1 MLRNFFRNHVLANI
15 TFVVIL
21 VAGTISYLGL
31 PRSQDP
37 EINFNWISI
46 VTTLPGASAEDVE
59 KLVTDPLE
67 DAIQKVTDVKFVSSN
82 SREGLSDIL
91 VRFEDISDRTFDK
104 RINDLRREIQSKANA
119 ELPATANDP
128 AIVEITSANGFPTA
142 MVAVSGRDNDELLR
156 KISLGIKEDI
166 ELLKGVD
173 RARPAGLS
181 DPELQVEFYPD
192 KLRAYG
198 ITATQLADSV
208 NAHFRDISAGDIR
221 LGSQDWLV
229 RIIGRDSNPDYIA
242 KLPIIGA
249 KGYVPIGSIADVS
262 RGREKA
268 DKLVLYNDK
277 PAILLAITKKGYTN
291 TLEVVENI
299 TAYIEEKNKVLSQFG
314 MEIILI
320 DDQTLATREALN
332 TMQSN
337 ALLGLFLVG
346 FVTWV
351 FLGWQIAFFIGIG
364 IPFTLA
370 GTFLVLNVAG
380 ETLNQSVLL
389 AIVIVLGMLVDDAVV
404 VVEAIYY
411 RLQRGADAMSAS
423 LASLKEV
430 FKPVT
435 SSILTTIAV
444 FMPLMLLPGIM
455 GDFMFVIPFVVTVAL
470 LISLLEAYWMLPVHI
485 SAANVNF
492 NKISTIHKHRISLTR
507 KLRNRY
513 GRLLVLVLRTPK
525 RSIGVVILLF
535 FIAII
540 MTASGAVAV
549 KFFAFDPL
557 RIFYINIEM
566 PPGSSLEE
574 TLKKVSAIE
583 KSAKSHV
590 KKGEVREIIAVA
602 GQKFT
607 DSTFYFG
614 NVYGQVT
621 VSLNAKKNGMR
632 SVSEMIEEMRDD
644 LMALPGTKKT
654 SFLMMSGGP
663 PTLRPISIK
672 VRGDNYDD
680 LRQATDALTKVLN
693 SMPAVKDIVDDDA
706 PGKNELQF
714 RLDADAVHRLGLHA
728 ADVARIIRLYVDGE
742 IVASMQ
748 HEGEKLEVRVRA
760 KPLNATDIQEL
771 YRQTI
776 SLPQGGEVTLGQLVS
791 IETRSGKSNVRH
803 YNNRRAITIEA
814 DLDKDI
820 MDTVEANN
828 FVIDKWDTMKL
839 QYPNVNLDFSGELD
853 DIQESLDSMFV
864 LFLFGLGIVYLI
876 LGTQFRSYWQPFM
889 ILMTMPMAFTGV
901 VFGLAVTNNPLSLFT
916 LYGVVAL
923 VGIAINAA
931 IVMIDAANTRLEAG
945 MSLLHATIYA
955 ARRRVVPIVITSLTT
970 IAGLFSLATGLGGKS
985 LIWGPVASAI
995 VWGLAFSTVLTLFV
1009 MPLLYRTFMQRTY
1022 EKYYVGKLHQKSVAS

>member
-1 MLRNFFRNHVLANI
+1 MLRSFLENHVLANI
-15 TFVVIL
+15 TFAVIL
-21 VAGTISYLGL
+21 VAGTVSYLEL

-37 EINFNWISI
+37 EINFNWISV
-46 VTTLPGASAEDVE
+46 VTSLPGASAEDVE

-67 DAIQKVTDVKFVSSN
+67 NAIQQVSDVKFVSSN

-91 VRFEDISDRTFDK
+91 IRFEDISDRTFDK
-104 RINDLRREIQSKANA
+104 RINDLRREIQNKANA
-119 ELPATANDP
+119 ELPTRANDP
-128 AIVEITSANGFPTA
+128 AILEITSANGFPTA
-142 MVAVSGRDNDELLR
+142 VVAVRGNDNDELLR
-156 KISLGIKEDI
+156 KLALGIKEDLEHI
-166 ELLKGVD
+166 KGVD
-173 RARPAGLS
+173 NVISAGLN

-192 KLRAYG
+192 KLRAFG

-208 NAHFRDISAGDIR
+208 SAYFRDVSAGDIR
-221 LGSQDWLV
+221 LGNQEWLV

-249 KGYVPIGSIADVS
+249 KGHVPVEALADVS
-262 RGREKA
+262 RGREKS
-268 DKLVLYNDK
+268 DKLVLYNGA
-277 PAILLAITKKGYTN
+277 PAITMAITKKGHTN
-291 TLEVVENI
+291 TLKVVENI
-299 TAYIEEKNKVLSQFG
+299 TFYIEEKNKLLAQFG
-314 MEIILI
+314 VEIILI
-320 DDQTLATREALN
+320 DDQTLVTREALS

-346 FVTWV
+346 LVTWI
-351 FLGWQIAFFIGIG
+351 FLGWQIALFIGIG

-370 GTFLVLNVAG
+370 GTFFVLNVANQ
-380 ETLNQSVLL
+380 TLNQSVLL

-411 RLQRGADAMSAS
+411 RLQRGAEAMSAS

-470 LISLLEAYWMLPVHI
+470 LISLLEAYWMLPAHV
-485 SAANVNF
+485 SAAKVNF
-492 NKISTIHKHRISLTR
+492 KKTSTLHKHRIALTR

-513 GRLLVLVLRTPK
+513 SLLLIRVLRTPK
-525 RSIGVVILLF
+525 RSIGIVFALF
-535 FIAII
+535 FFAII
-540 MTASGAVAV
+540 LMATGAVTV

-557 RIFYINIEM
+557 RIFYVNIEM
-566 PPGSSLEE
+566 PPGSSLEK
-574 TLKKVSAIE
+574 TLDKVVTIE
-583 KSAKSHV
+583 KIVRKHV
-590 KKGEVREIIAVA
+590 KDGEVREMVSVA

-607 DSTFYFG
+607 ESTLYFG

-632 SVSEMIEEMRDD
+632 GVDEMVEEMRADI
-644 LMALPGTKKT
+644 MAVAGPDKT
-654 SFLMMSGGP
+654 AFLIMSGGP
-663 PTLRPISIK
+663 PTARPISIK
-672 VRGDNYDD
+672 VRGDNYNE
-680 LRQATDALTKVLN
+680 LRVAADALIDVLN
-693 SMPAVKDIVDDDA
+693 DIPAVKDIVDDDTA
-706 PGKNELQF
+706 GKNELQF
-714 RLDADAVHRLGLHA
+714 KLDADAVHRLGLNA

-748 HEGEKLEVRVRA
+748 DEGEKLEVRVRA
-760 KPLNATDIQEL
+760 KPRRVSDITEL

-776 SLPQGGEVTLGQLVS
+776 SLPQGGEVSLDQLVK
-791 IETRSGKSNVRH
+791 IETNIGKSNVRH
-803 YNNRRAITIEA
+803 YNYRRAITVEA
-814 DLDKDI
+814 DLNKDI

-828 FVIDKWDTMKL
+828 VVLDKWNSMKL
-839 QYPNVNLDFSGELD
+839 QFPNVNLDFSGELD

-876 LGTQFRSYWQPFM
+876 LGAQFKSYWQPFM
-889 ILMTMPMAFTGV
+889 ILTTMPMAFTGV

-916 LYGVVAL
+916 LYGIVAL

-931 IVMIDAANTRLEAG
+931 IVMIDAANTRLQAG
-945 MSLLHATIYA
+945 MTLLHATIYA

-1009 MPLLYRTFMQRTY
+1009 MPLLYRIFMQRVY
-1022 EKYYVGKLHQKSVAS
+1022 AKKISKNL